1 VRQYPIIP
9 CSLCGSQENLQRAQ
23 IKAMIREWDRQ
34 YPGRIDNM
42 FTAMGSIVPSHMM
55 DRNLY
60 PFTTLQAHGRPDPL
74 GDKAFDEDEDCG
86 STRPNGGS
94 AATILLHKRL
104 ESGEEA

>member
-1 VRQYPIIP
+1 
-9 CSLCGSQENLQRAQ
+9 
-23 IKAMIREWDRQ
+23 
-34 YPGRIDNM
+34 
-42 FTAMGSIVPSHMM
+42 MM

-60 PFTTLQAHGRPDPL
+60 PFTTLQAHGMPDPL